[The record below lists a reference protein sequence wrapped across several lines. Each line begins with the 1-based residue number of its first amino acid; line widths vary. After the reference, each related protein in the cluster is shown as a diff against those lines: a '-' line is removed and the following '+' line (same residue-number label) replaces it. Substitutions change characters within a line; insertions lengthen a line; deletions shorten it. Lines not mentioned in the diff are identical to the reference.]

1 VLALNRLSKLNKVH
15 RSAMK
20 QHLKA
25 LQHRWQSLRPLD
37 AEQQQ
42 QLQELEQ
49 QHGQHEAELQGTFAQ
64 LVQRLSEVSNT
75 PQPLHCQL

>member
-1 VLALNRLSKLNKVH
+1 MLALNRLSKLNKVH